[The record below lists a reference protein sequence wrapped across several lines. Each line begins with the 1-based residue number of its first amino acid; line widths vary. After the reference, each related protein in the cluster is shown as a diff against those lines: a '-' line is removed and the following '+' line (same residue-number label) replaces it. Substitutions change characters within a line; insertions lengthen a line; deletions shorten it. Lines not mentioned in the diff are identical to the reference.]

1 MRRERM
7 AVLAAAVMAVGTTT
21 GALGVTVTGDEMMAS
36 GTPISSGI
44 RGQAVPDLNMYRGG
58 ATVGNGAS
66 LEVARGSSI
75 RGVAGG
81 LEADIFD
88 WRTRNYDA
96 RPTTLD
102 FLRYSRDYDA
112 DLVITTNVRGT
123 TAPDTSAGAAPGSR
137 VFTDTSI
144 ATVTGMAADWV
155 RYTNVIAQTYHMGD
169 TITNPD
175 DQRVL
180 NSLVWNSANPGDV
193 HGLLPEVGE
202 AALPKVT
209 YWEIG
214 NEPRVG
220 LSGGY
225 KVTNSVTFL
234 TPNHTKDSTHLYDY
248 AERYGSMTGAMKAV
262 DPTIKV
268 GPCLQSATANTE
280 KELLNSV
287 LRKQSNGQY
296 LPVDFISYHP
306 YQKLMDQTDAPSI
319 TAYLK
324 TVYDGQ
330 KAYADNLRNL
340 VAASGRNPN
349 SVELISS
356 ETNVSNWP
364 VNDTVQEAQMAHA
377 IGSVETVFSFAR
389 LGLSAAHYW
398 IFPAHQDDGTRYPVY
413 KAYEGLRDHMG
424 DTLLGVDDLGDGRL
438 YTTRD
443 SATGE
448 VAIWGLNFSNV
459 TDLSALVDLS
469 GYSGYHAKLMT
480 LQSLSGRTTLFSSNL
495 AWSMPGGPTLDVD
508 WVTQDLAA
516 QDLSSYTMNMPAAT
530 ISVLVLDNVTTA
542 VPEPTAVGLL
552 AAGVGAMLVRR
563 RRTGR

>member
-1 MRRERM
+1 MRVSH
-7 AVLAAAVMAVGTTT
+7 VLAAAVMAAGTTA
-21 GALGVTVTGDEMMAS
+21 GALGVTVSSGDWGVP
-36 GTPISSGI
+36 GTPINPGI
-44 RGQAVPDLNMYRGG
+44 RGQAVPDLNMYRPG

-75 RGVAGG
+75 RGVFGG
-81 LEADIFD
+81 LEADFSD
-88 WRTRNYDA
+88 WRTRNDDA

-102 FLRYSRDYDA
+102 FLRYSRDYNA
-112 DLVITTNVRGT
+112 DLVITTNVRGLA
-123 TAPDTSAGAAPGSR
+123 APDPSIPGNR
-137 VFTDTSI
+137 IFTDTSI
-144 ATVTGMAADWV
+144 PTITRMAADWV
-155 RYTNVIAQTYHMGD
+155 RYTNVIAQTHHVGD

-175 DQRVL
+175 DQRIL
-180 NSLVWNSANPGDV
+180 NSLVWNSADPNDV
-193 HGLLPEVGE
+193 HDLLPEPGE
-202 AALPKVT
+202 APVPKVT

-225 KVTNSVTFL
+225 HFSNSFTFL
-234 TPNHTKDSTHLYDY
+234 TPNHTINSTHKYDY
-248 AERYGSMTGAMKAV
+248 AERYASMTSAMKAV

-268 GPCLQSATANTE
+268 GPCLQSASATTE
-280 KELLNSV
+280 RELLNSI
-287 LRKQSNGQY
+287 LNRQTNGQY

-306 YQKLMDQTDAPSI
+306 YQKLMDQTDAASI

-324 TVYDGQ
+324 TVYTGQ

-364 VNDTVQEAQMAHA
+364 SNDTVQEAQMAHA
-377 IGSVETVFSFAR
+377 IGSVETIFSFAR

-398 IFPAHQDDGTRYPVY
+398 IFPANQQDGTRYPVY

-424 DTLLGVDDLGDGRL
+424 DALLSVDDLGDGKL

-448 VAIWGLNFSNV
+448 IAIWGLNFTNDQ
-459 TDLSALVDLS
+459 DLSAAIDLS
-469 GYSGYHAKLMT
+469 GLAGYHAKLMT
-480 LQSLSGRTTLFSSNL
+480 LQSLTGPTTLFSANL
-495 AWSMPGGPTLDVD
+495 AWGMPGGPTADVD
-508 WVTQDLAA
+508 WVTQDLAG
-516 QDLSSYTMNMPAAT
+516 QDLSSYVMNLPAAT
-530 ISVLVLDNVTTA
+530 ISVLLLDDIT
-542 VPEPTAVGLL
+542 VPEPASAGLL
-552 AAGVGAMLVRR
+552 ATAATGLLLRR
-563 RRTGR
+563 RRRD